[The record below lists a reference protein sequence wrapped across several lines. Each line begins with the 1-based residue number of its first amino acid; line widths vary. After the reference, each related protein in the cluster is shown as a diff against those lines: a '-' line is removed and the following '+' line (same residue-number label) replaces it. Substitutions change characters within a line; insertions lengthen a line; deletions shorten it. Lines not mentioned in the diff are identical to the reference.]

1 VTTTKDI
8 QNFRPSFG
16 FVLNGMN
23 EFNSKVSYLKCTYL
37 ICDSLHTLKF
47 NSTSNVDFLNNTDML
62 YAIHKMQTHYIDI
75 FCLFPLKM
83 HENIEDKKKIQIQVQ
98 S

>member
-1 VTTTKDI
+1 
-8 QNFRPSFG
+8 
-16 FVLNGMN
+16 
-23 EFNSKVSYLKCTYL
+23 
-37 ICDSLHTLKF
+37 
-47 NSTSNVDFLNNTDML
+47 ML